1 MLVTVPETVPV
12 IISGGEILS
21 KKQGIFLGSI
31 VFLGLL
37 IGILCF
43 QIKGNQVAYKNYEGR
58 VFYEIFVRA
67 FNDTDQDGIGDL
79 KGVTAKLDY
88 LEELG
93 IRGIW
98 LMPITKA
105 TSYHG
110 YDTEDYYTIDEDY
123 GTLEDLKELIKEAH
137 KRDIKIVMDLVI
149 NHTSNKHPYFIE
161 ASENENSPYRDYY
174 IWSEDME
181 KKNEKSPM
189 STLAW
194 VQNGNNEELYYAIFD
209 KGMPDLNFDNPK
221 VEEEMQ
227 EIAKYYLDIGI
238 DGFRLDA
245 AKWIYNTKDKNIE
258 FWDRFQEFVHTQ
270 NKEALLIAEVWDNP
284 YNISEYASVF
294 NSFFSFNIGE
304 SILKGVRNKE
314 LSTIVDE
321 YMVLEERYKEKNE
334 DFVVAPF
341 LTNHDQDRIMS
352 MLEEDKDKMK
362 IASAIYLTLPG
373 TPFVYYGEETG
384 MLGTKPDEHIR
395 EPFIWS
401 EQDQE
406 KNTSWITSTN
416 PLKEVALENQIEDMS
431 SLYNHYKQLINLRN
445 TYKGLSIGSIEKIET
460 SSWKIYATKRVY
472 KDETIY
478 ILASL
483 DEKEETINLEEGTY
497 KVLYTNQPNTQDLS
511 NYINQITLKEK
522 DIYILLKAR

>member
-1 MLVTVPETVPV
+1 MLVTIPEIIQV

-21 KKQGIFLGSI
+21 KKHAVCIGSMIFL
-31 VFLGLL
+31 VLL

-43 QIKGNQVAYKNYEGR
+43 QKTGNHVSYKNYEGR

-67 FNDTDQDGIGDL
+67 FNDTNQDGIGDL

-93 IRGIW
+93 VRGIW

-123 GTLEDLKELIKEAH
+123 GTLEDFKQLIKEAH
-137 KRDIKIVMDLVI
+137 KRDIKVVMDLVI

-161 ASENENSPYRDYY
+161 ASLNENSPYRDYY
-174 IWSEDME
+174 IWEKDMG
-181 KKNEKSPM
+181 KINEKSPM
-189 STLAW
+189 ATNAW
-194 VQNGNNEELYYAIFD
+194 VQNGNKEELYYALFD

-221 VEEEMQ
+221 VEQEMQ
-227 EIAKYYLDIGI
+227 GVAKYYLDMGV

-245 AKWIYNTKDKNIE
+245 ARWIYNTKDKNIE
-258 FWDRFQEFVHTQ
+258 FWNRFQEFVHKQ
-270 NKEALLIAEVWDNP
+270 NKKALLIAEVWDNP
-284 YNISEYASVF
+284 YNISEYVSVF
-294 NSFFSFNIGE
+294 DSFFSFNIGE
-304 SILKGVRNKE
+304 SIIKGVRNKE

-321 YMVLEERYKEKNE
+321 YILLAERYKEKSE

-352 MLEEDKDKMK
+352 KLEGDQDKMK
-362 IASAIYLTLPG
+362 VAATIYLTLPG

-384 MLGTKPDEHIR
+384 MLGVKPDEHIR

-401 EQDQE
+401 EQDLAQ
-406 KNTSWITSTN
+406 NTSWIASTN
-416 PLKEVALENQIEDMS
+416 PLKEVALENQIKDPS
-431 SLYNHYKQLINLRN
+431 SLYSHYKQLINLRN
-445 TYKGLSIGSIEKIET
+445 SYKALSIGSMEKIET
-460 SSWKIYATKRVY
+460 SSWKTYVAKRVY
-472 KDETIY
+472 EDETIY

-483 DEKEETINLEEGTY
+483 DEKEETINLETGTY
-497 KVLYTNQPNTQDLS
+497 KVLYTNQANTGES
-511 NYINQITLKEK
+511 NNYTNQITLKEK
-522 DIYILLKAR
+522 DIYILLKMR